1 MDLGQIVGAVFSS
14 SVFVFTMFMV
24 DYLRGKSQYFG
35 THPFIINLILVI
47 GMSMGMIGF
56 DELKRGGHRK
66 VRRNLLFCL
75 FFLPISLIILSKAS
89 IHLHWKIITGK
100 DFADIYWFIPF
111 YMLTVATFP
120 IALYLNRN
128 QSKSTSQPAIDNA
141 N

>member
-47 GMSMGMIGF
+47 CMSMGMIGF

-66 VRRNLLFCL
+66 VRRN
-75 FFLPISLIILSKAS
+75 
-89 IHLHWKIITGK
+89 
-100 DFADIYWFIPF
+100 
-111 YMLTVATFP
+111 
-120 IALYLNRN
+120 
-128 QSKSTSQPAIDNA
+128 
-141 N
+141 